1 MGAEQA
7 RAAPVLVVGNYKG
20 GVGKTFVSKHLAE
33 YAAIRRNLRV
43 LLIDLDP
50 QTNLSRRYLDMEQ
63 ATTGEHDYTPPLH
76 PEYVPG
82 EDPDWNGYS
91 DSSEIWR
98 FGGAV
103 PYPTAYPGLEIIP
116 AHSQALQ
123 EIEYVTKAD
132 IYEKVVKHLRQ
143 FVLCDDIQGAYDLVI
158 LDTRPSKGAL
168 VQSAMNAASHLL
180 IPSELEAPSVEG
192 LRGMLSVRS
201 QVNFFRAQGQELKLV
216 GILPNKIRTNALIHD
231 QFFETLRED
240 PVVGPALLPA
250 HINDWVVYKEMM
262 IHGMPS
268 PFAVAPSNRRAI
280 EQLEMVGE
288 LVLNRI
294 FEEENRT

>member
-1 MGAEQA
+1 MGEA
-7 RAAPVLVVGNYKG
+7 RQTPVLVVGNYKG

-50 QTNLSRRYLDMEQ
+50 QTNLSRRYLEMEQ
-63 ATTGEHDYTPPLH
+63 ATTGEHDYSPPLH
-76 PEYVPG
+76 PDYVPN
-82 EDPDWNGYS
+82 EEPDWNGYS

-98 FGGAV
+98 YGGAI
-103 PYPTAYPGLEIIP
+103 PYPTAYDGLEIIP

-123 EIEYVTKAD
+123 AIEYVRQAD
-132 IYEKVVKHLRQ
+132 IYEQVIKHLRE
-143 FVLCDDIQGAYDLVI
+143 FVFCDDIQGPYDLVI

-168 VQSAMNAASHLL
+168 VQSAMHAATHLL

-201 QVNFFRAQGQELKLV
+201 QVNFNREIGKELKLV

-231 QFFETLRED
+231 QFLAMLRED
-240 PVVGPALLPA
+240 PMVGPALLPV

-262 IHGMPS
+262 IHDMPS
-268 PFAVAPSNRRAI
+268 PFMVTPSNRRAA
-280 EQLEMVGE
+280 EQLDAVGE
-288 LVLNRI
+288 LILDRI
-294 FEEENRT
+294 FDEAKP